1 MRIEVKPLC
10 GRKLAT
16 RIPGKTQKCLT
27 RVGGGADVSTQRSGG
42 TRRPAAAGV
51 ALQGSRVR
59 TSVLWVHLA
68 LTPGLS
74 SLQMMMQYLYYGGT
88 ESMDIPTGD
97 ILEVRTW
104 PVCPA
109 PGGGAGRP

>member
-1 MRIEVKPLC
+1 M
-10 GRKLAT
+10 
-16 RIPGKTQKCLT
+16 
-27 RVGGGADVSTQRSGG
+27 
-42 TRRPAAAGV
+42 
-51 ALQGSRVR
+51 
-59 TSVLWVHLA
+59 LWVHLA
-68 LTPGLS
+68 LTRGLS